1 MAIRWKRLA
10 QRQWDTRDAI
20 ARSVAAEWLDS
31 MGEETAATKDTGA
44 RLRRRS
50 NTSPATWLYNIFPVL
65 KWLRAYQPNWLRADL
80 IAGVTLAAYLM
91 PAGLAD
97 SSLANL
103 PPEAGLYACLFS
115 GFVFWLFCSSRHTAI
130 TVTSAISV
138 LVGASLGD
146 LAGGDPSRFWA
157 LASCTALIV
166 GVLSFI
172 AWMAKAGVIVNF
184 ISESVLVGF
193 KCGIALFI
201 ASTQLPKLFGFKGSH
216 GDFWERSGYFFSHLR
231 ETNMTSLLLGL
242 GAFAVLLLGKRFLK
256 NKPVSL
262 FVVIAGIV
270 AAATMD
276 LGTLGVKLL
285 GQVPQGLPPFG
296 LPAVHVSDLNDLLP
310 LALGCFLLGMVET
323 AALGRTF
330 AVKHGYRFDANQE
343 LLGIASANVMAGLG
357 HGFPVSGGMSQ
368 SLVNESSG
376 ARTPL
381 SGFIASL
388 LMLLIVLFVSGA
400 LRYLPQ
406 PVLAA
411 IVLMAVTGLFKLTA
425 LKHFWRADRE
435 EFVVAI
441 AALLGVLSSGLLRGV
456 LIGAIISLVQ
466 LLRRASR
473 PHVAFLGRIPGT
485 RRFSDRARHPDNEL
499 IHGVLIFRPE
509 SGLVYFNVDNVCDS
523 ILSRVRAEPT
533 PPKIVILDLSASPH
547 MDIQACDVVMNM
559 ADDIKGAGARLQIVE
574 ARSSVR
580 DRLRAEGM
588 EEHVSQVNRFTSVAD
603 AVEDFQKGSDPT
615 TNK

>member
-1 MAIRWKRLA
+1 
-10 QRQWDTRDAI
+10 
-20 ARSVAAEWLDS
+20 
-31 MGEETAATKDTGA
+31 MGKETAATKETAAELQSTDSESQHA
-44 RLRRRS
+44 ARRRW
-50 NTSPATWLYNIFPVL
+50 NNIIPALT
-65 KWLRAYQPNWLRADL
+65 WLRAYQPQWLRADL
-80 IAGVTLAAYLM
+80 IAGITLAAYLM

-97 SSLANL
+97 ASLANL
-103 PPEAGLYACLFS
+103 PPQAGLYACLFS
-115 GFVFWLFCSSRHTAI
+115 GLIFWLFCSSRHTAI

-146 LAGGDPSRFWA
+146 LAGGDTSRFGA
-157 LASCTALIV
+157 LAACTALLV
-166 GVLSFI
+166 GAI
-172 AWMAKAGVIVNF
+172 AFVAWLVKAGVIVNF

-201 ASTQLPKLFGFKGSH
+201 ASTQLPKFCGFKGSH
-216 GDFWERSGYFFSHLR
+216 GDFWERSGYFLSHLR
-231 ETNMTSLLLGL
+231 ETNVASLLLGL
-242 GAFAVLLLGKRFLK
+242 GALAVLLLGKRFLK

-262 FVVIAGIV
+262 FVVIAGII
-270 AAATMD
+270 AASGMD
-276 LGTLGVKLL
+276 LGSLGVKLL

-323 AALGRTF
+323 AALGRMF

-343 LLGIASANVMAGLG
+343 LLGIASANVMTGLG

-368 SLVNESSG
+368 SLVNESGG

-381 SGFIASL
+381 SGFIAAL

-411 IVLMAVTGLFKLTA
+411 VVLMAVTGLFKVTA
-425 LKHFWRADRE
+425 LRHLWRADRA

-441 AALLGVLSSGLLRGV
+441 AALLGVLGSGLLRGV
-456 LIGAIISLVQ
+456 MIGAMISLVQ
-466 LLRRASR
+466 LLRTASR

-485 RRFSDRARHPDNEL
+485 SRFSDRERHPDNEL
-499 IHGVLIFRPE
+499 IPGVLIFRPE
-509 SGLVYFNVDNVCDS
+509 SGLVYFNIDHVCTTILGRVSAAPTLPRLVVLDFSAAPRVDLQSAHALGELAN
-523 ILSRVRAEPT
+523 
-533 PPKIVILDLSASPH
+533 DLTAKR
-547 MDIQACDVVMNM
+547 IQVQA
-559 ADDIKGAGARLQIVE
+559 VE

-580 DRLRAEGM
+580 DRLRNEG
-588 EEHVSQVNRFTSVAD
+588 VDAKLGGINRFRSVAD
-603 AVEDFQKGSDPT
+603 AVEDFQKT
-615 TNK
+615 ATK

>member
-1 MAIRWKRLA
+1 
-10 QRQWDTRDAI
+10 
-20 ARSVAAEWLDS
+20 
-31 MGEETAATKDTGA
+31 MGKEI
-44 RLRRRS
+44 
-50 NTSPATWLYNIFPVL
+50 PATNDRAADFEPASFESSATPRRWWYNMFPAVA
-65 KWLRAYQPNWLRADL
+65 WLRGYQPKWLRADL
-80 IAGVTLAAYLM
+80 IAGVTLASYRQ
-91 PAGLAD
+91 PVGLAD
-97 SSLANL
+97 AILANL

-115 GFVFWLFCSSRHTAI
+115 GLFFWLFCSSRHTAI

-166 GVLSFI
+166 GGLGFI
-172 AWMAKAGVIVNF
+172 AWLAKAGVIVNF
-184 ISESVLVGF
+184 VSESVLVGF

-216 GDFWERSGYFFSHLR
+216 GDFWERSGYFFSHLG
-231 ETNMTSLLLGL
+231 ETNMASLLLGL
-242 GAFAVLLLGKRFLK
+242 GALAVLLLGKRFLK

-262 FVVIAGIV
+262 FVVIAGIIV
-270 AAATMD
+270 ASRMD
-276 LGTLGVKLL
+276 LGRLGVKLL

-323 AALGRTF
+323 AALGRMF

-343 LLGIASANVMAGLG
+343 LLGIAGANVMAGLG

-368 SLVNESSG
+368 SLVNESGG

-381 SGFIASL
+381 SGFIAAL

-411 IVLMAVTGLFKLTA
+411 IVLMAVTGLFKVTA

-435 EFVVAI
+435 EFLVAI

-533 PPKIVILDLSASPH
+533 PPKLVVLDLSAAPRVDLQSAH
-547 MDIQACDVVMNM
+547 ALGGM
-559 ADDIKGAGARLQIVE
+559 ADELTAKGIQFQAVE
-574 ARSSVR
+574 PRSSVR
-580 DRLRAEGM
+580 DRLRNEG
-588 EEHVSQVNRFTSVAD
+588 VDGKLGGVNRFTSVAD
-603 AVEDFQKGSDPT
+603 AIEHFQKNADQRR
-615 TNK
+615 

>member
-1 MAIRWKRLA
+1 
-10 QRQWDTRDAI
+10 
-20 ARSVAAEWLDS
+20 
-31 MGEETAATKDTGA
+31 MGKEPAATNDPA
-44 RLRRRS
+44 ADFEPASSESSAAVRRR
-50 NTSPATWLYNIFPVL
+50 WYNICPALNWVRGIL
-65 KWLRAYQPNWLRADL
+65 RKWPGVDL
-80 IAGVTLAAYLM
+80 LAGVTLAAYLM
-91 PAGLAD
+91 PASLAD
-97 SSLANL
+97 ASLANL
-103 PPEAGLYACLFS
+103 PPQAGLYACLFS
-115 GFVFWLFCSSRHTAI
+115 GLVFWLFCSSRHTAI

-146 LAGGDPSRFWA
+146 LAGGDPSRFSA

-166 GVLSFI
+166 GGLALI
-172 AWMAKAGVIVNF
+172 AWLAKAGVIVNF

-262 FVVIAGIV
+262 FVVVAGIV

-285 GQVPQGLPPFG
+285 GQVPHGLPPFG

-310 LALGCFLLGMVET
+310 LALGCFLIGMVET

-411 IVLMAVTGLFKLTA
+411 IVLMAVAGLFNVTA
-425 LKHFWRADRE
+425 LRHLWRADRS
-435 EFVVAI
+435 EFVAAM
-441 AALLGVLSSGLLRGV
+441 AALLGVLGSGLLRGV

-473 PHVAFLGRIPGT
+473 PHVALLGRLPGT
-485 RRFSDRARHPDNEL
+485 RRFSDLARHPDNEPVPGAL
-499 IHGVLIFRPE
+499 LVRVE
-509 SGLVYFNVDNVCDS
+509 SSLLYFN
-523 ILSRVRAEPT
+523 AE
-533 PPKIVILDLSASPH
+533 H
-547 MDIQACDVVMNM
+547 
-559 ADDIKGAGARLQIVE
+559 
-574 ARSSVR
+574 VR
-580 DRLRAEGM
+580 D
-588 EEHVSQVNRFTSVAD
+588 TVA
-603 AVEDFQKGSDPT
+603 A
-615 TNK
+615 

>member
-1 MAIRWKRLA
+1 MSKDVGVNN
-10 QRQWDTRDAI
+10 DTAPHFEPPSYESP
-20 ARSVAAEWLDS
+20 AS
-31 MGEETAATKDTGA
+31 T
-44 RLRRRS
+44 RRRWY
-50 NTSPATWLYNIFPVL
+50 NLRPALNWV
-65 KWLRAYQPNWLRADL
+65 RAYQPNWLRADL
-80 IAGVTLAAYLM
+80 VAGVTLAAYLM

-97 SSLANL
+97 ASLANL

-115 GFVFWLFCSSRHTAI
+115 GLVFWLFCSSRHTAI

-146 LAGGDPSRFWA
+146 LAGGDASRFWA

-166 GVLSFI
+166 GGLGFI
-172 AWMAKAGVIVNF
+172 AWLAKAGVIVNF

-216 GDFWERSGYFFSHLR
+216 GDFWERSGYFFSHLG
-231 ETNMTSLLLGL
+231 ETNMASLLLGL
-242 GAFAVLLLGKRFLK
+242 SALAVLLLGKRFLK
-256 NKPVSL
+256 NKPVAL
-262 FVVIAGIV
+262 FVVIAGII
-270 AAATMD
+270 AAASMD
-276 LGTLGVKLL
+276 LGRLGVKLL

-323 AALGRTF
+323 AALGRMF

-343 LLGIASANVMAGLG
+343 LLGIASANVMTGLG
-357 HGFPVSGGMSQ
+357 YGFPVSGGMSQ
-368 SLVNESSG
+368 SLVNESGG

-388 LMLLIVLFVSGA
+388 LMLLIVLFVSGV

-411 IVLMAVTGLFKLTA
+411 LVLLA
-425 LKHFWRADRE
+425 LLALLNVPRLERFWRADRA

-441 AALLGVLSSGLLRGV
+441 AALLGVLGSGLLRGV
-456 LIGAIISLVQ
+456 LIGAIISVVQ

-485 RRFSDRARHPDNEL
+485 RRFSDMARHSDNEPVP
-499 IHGVLIFRPE
+499 GVLIVRVE
-509 SGLVYFNVDNVCDS
+509 SALLYFNAEHVRDTVAAR
-523 ILSRVRAEPT
+523 LRAEAT

-547 MDIQACDVVMNM
+547 MDIQACGVVMNM
-559 ADDIKGAGARLQIVE
+559 ADDIKAAGARLQIVE

-580 DRLRAEGM
+580 DRLRAEGI

-603 AVEDFQKGSDPT
+603 AIEDFQKQRDQI
-615 TNK
+615 TNN

>member
-1 MAIRWKRLA
+1 MGK
-10 QRQWDTRDAI
+10 DI
-20 ARSVAAEWLDS
+20 AAKK
-31 MGEETAATKDTGA
+31 ETAENLEPPGSESQPSA
-44 RLRRRS
+44 RRAR
-50 NTSPATWLYNIFPVL
+50 YNIFPVL
-65 KWLRAYQPNWLRADL
+65 TWLRAYQPKWLRADL
-80 IAGVTLAAYLM
+80 VAGVTLVAYLM

-97 SSLANL
+97 ASLANL
-103 PPEAGLYACLFS
+103 PAEAGLYACLFS
-115 GFVFWLFCSSRHTAI
+115 GLVFWLFCSSRHTAI

-146 LAGGDPSRFWA
+146 LAGGDASRFWA

-166 GVLSFI
+166 GVLGFI
-172 AWMAKAGVIVNF
+172 AWLARAGVIVNF

-216 GDFWERSGYFFSHLR
+216 GDFWERSGYFFSHVR
-231 ETNMTSLLLGL
+231 ETNTASLLLGL
-242 GAFAVLLLGKRFLK
+242 GALALLLLGKRFLK
-256 NKPVSL
+256 NKPVAL

-270 AAATMD
+270 VASMMD
-276 LGTLGVKLL
+276 LGSLGVKLL

-323 AALGRTF
+323 AALGRMF

-368 SLVNESSG
+368 SLVNESGG

-381 SGFIASL
+381 SGFIAAL
-388 LMLLIVLFVSGA
+388 LMLLIVLFVSGV

-411 IVLMAVTGLFKLTA
+411 IVLMAVMGLFNVTA
-425 LKHFWRADRE
+425 LKHFWRADRS

-441 AALLGVLSSGLLRGV
+441 AALLGVLGSGLLRGV
-456 LIGAIISLVQ
+456 LIGAIISIVQ

-485 RRFSDRARHPDNEL
+485 RRFSDTARNPDNEPVSDAL
-499 IHGVLIFRPE
+499 IVRVE
-509 SGLVYFNVDNVCDS
+509 SSLLYFNAEHVRDTVAAR
-523 ILSRVRAEPT
+523 LRAEAT

-547 MDIQACDVVMNM
+547 MDIQACGVVMNM
-559 ADDIKGAGARLQIVE
+559 ADDIKAVGARLQIVE

-580 DRLRAEGM
+580 DRLRAEGI

-603 AVEDFQKGSDPT
+603 AVEDFQKTSDQ
-615 TNK
+615 